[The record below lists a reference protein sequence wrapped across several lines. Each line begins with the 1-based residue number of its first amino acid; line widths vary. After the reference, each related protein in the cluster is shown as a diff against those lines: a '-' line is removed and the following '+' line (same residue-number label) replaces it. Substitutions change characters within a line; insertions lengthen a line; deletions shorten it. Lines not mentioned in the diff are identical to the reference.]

1 MRVCRTVAGPILS
14 LVLCATAVTAADVP
28 RVLGF
33 TMAHGTMTSDAETC
47 QFETTRRAYWVDAN
61 IEHGSPTEI
70 GASLIAAGAVNTH
83 LVGWALDGRAILTVG
98 WFIPGGCNAGGP
110 YPFTYESC
118 LCPLKP
124 TEACD
129 CPSRRLGWPSPAP
142 TIITGM
148 SQVPVDPGHYYFGAN
163 TQHPLSQLFRMDLDG
178 CSRAMAGAAGHGG
191 TASPTE
197 RDVYALEGV
206 PSGSLQ
212 KCGAALAASPGN
224 TCIVIRKG
232 QAPTYFTDCAGP
244 EKNVYATWSPDG
256 TRLAFARGHD
266 DPYRLAV
273 ARWSPTCTAIA
284 VHELA
289 TAPGLCA
296 AILHNSSTP
305 AWGPESKWLYYSTC
319 PAAGSPIEI
328 ARVEV
333 RGDGSATSNELL
345 TQGHPQLQGRTIR
358 AYPAPAKDSLAFA
371 AGSPGGWQLYVLD
384 LKSPSARLR
393 EPIDPPFLK
402 PDSLIFTSYWR
413 PKSE

>member
-1 MRVCRTVAGPILS
+1 MRQRL
-14 LVLCATAVTAADVP
+14 ATAMAVSILWLGVGGPTAANDP

-33 TMAHGTMTSDAETC
+33 TTAHGTMGSDAETC
-47 QFETTRRAYWVDAN
+47 EFETTRRAYWVDAN
-61 IEHGSPTEI
+61 IEHATPTEI

-83 LVGWALDGRAILTVG
+83 LVGWALDGRAILTVAR
-98 WFIPGGCNAGGP
+98 FKDAVDCNAGP

-118 LCPLKP
+118 LCSMKP
-124 TEACD
+124 TGACD
-129 CPSRRLGWPSPAP
+129 CPSRRLGWPDPPP

-163 TQHPLSQLFRMDLDG
+163 TQHPLSQLFRMDIDG

-191 TASPTE
+191 AASPTE
-197 RDVYALEGV
+197 KDVYALEGV
-206 PSGSLQ
+206 PRDSLQ
-212 KCGAALAASPGN
+212 KCGGALSASPNN

-232 QAPTYFTDCAGP
+232 QEPTYFTDCAGP

-273 ARWSPTCTAIA
+273 ARWSAICTAIA

-305 AWGPESKWLYYSTC
+305 AWGPESKWLYYATC

-333 RGDGSATSNELL
+333 RGDGSAATSEIL
-345 TQGHPQLQGRTIR
+345 TSGHPQLQGRTLR
-358 AYPAPAKDSLAFA
+358 AYPAPAKDVVAFA
-371 AGSPGGWQLYVLD
+371 AGSPGGWQLYVLG
-384 LKSPSARLR
+384 LASPSGPLK
-393 EPIDPPFLK
+393 EPIDPSFLM
-402 PDSLIFTSYWR
+402 PDSFIFTPYWR
-413 PKSE
+413 PKSQ